1 MGLWDF
7 FFGKKHSDKPKK
19 SPYLPETEDPLDIK
33 FVKNFTSNGGFFLYN
48 DSKELVLSNLDKI
61 CLENSW
67 TLEQIVCLDKE
78 ISEIF
83 GVTYLN
89 ETFAKLNKFKAL
101 LIKCEY
107 LISNSGKIL
116 LSDQQIRH
124 LKLIDLPETIL
135 ISAKISQFAKDVS
148 EAMSNLKN
156 KYKKNIP
163 INITTLRAISK
174 NEKNEKITSQTTD
187 SKNIYLLLEDF

>member
-48 DSKELVLSNLDKI
+48 DSKELVFSNLDKI

-83 GVTYLN
+83 GVSYLN

-163 INITTLRAISK
+163 INITTLKAISK
-174 NEKNEKITSQTTD
+174 NEKNEKITSQKTD

>member
-48 DSKELVLSNLDKI
+48 DSKELVFSNLDRI

-67 TLEQIVCLDKE
+67 TLKQIVCLDKE
-78 ISEIF
+78 ISEIL

-116 LSDQQIRH
+116 LSDQQIKH

-163 INITTLRAISK
+163 INITTLKAISK

>member
-19 SPYLPETEDPLDIK
+19 SPYLPEIEDPLDIK

-48 DSKELVLSNLDKI
+48 DSKELVFSNLDKI

-67 TLEQIVCLDKE
+67 SLEQIVCLDKE
-78 ISEIF
+78 ISEIL
-83 GVTYLN
+83 GVSYLN
-89 ETFAKLNKFKAL
+89 ETFTKLNKFKAL

-116 LSDQQIRH
+116 LSDQQIKH

-148 EAMSNLKN
+148 EAMSSLKN

-163 INITTLRAISK
+163 INITTLKAISK
-174 NEKNEKITSQTTD
+174 NEKIMSQTTD

>member
-48 DSKELVLSNLDKI
+48 DSKELVFSNLDRI

-67 TLEQIVCLDKE
+67 TLKQIVCLEKE
-78 ISEIF
+78 ISEIL

-116 LSDQQIRH
+116 LSDQQIKH

>member
-19 SPYLPETEDPLDIK
+19 SPYLPEIEDPLDIK

-48 DSKELVLSNLDKI
+48 DSKELVFSNLDKI

-67 TLEQIVCLDKE
+67 SLEQIVCLDKE
-78 ISEIF
+78 ISEILR
-83 GVTYLN
+83 VSYLN
-89 ETFAKLNKFKAL
+89 ETFTKLNKFKAL

-116 LSDQQIRH
+116 LSDQQIKH

-148 EAMSNLKN
+148 EAMSSLKN

-163 INITTLRAISK
+163 INITTLKAISK
-174 NEKNEKITSQTTD
+174 NEKNEKITTQRTD

>member
-19 SPYLPETEDPLDIK
+19 SPYLPEIEDPLDIK

-48 DSKELVLSNLDKI
+48 DSKELVFSNLDKI

-67 TLEQIVCLDKE
+67 SLEQIVCLDKE
-78 ISEIF
+78 ISEIL
-83 GVTYLN
+83 GVSYLN
-89 ETFAKLNKFKAL
+89 ETYAKLNKFKAL

-116 LSDQQIRH
+116 LSDQQIKH

-148 EAMSNLKN
+148 EAMSSLKN

-163 INITTLRAISK
+163 INITTLKAISK
-174 NEKNEKITSQTTD
+174 NEKNEKITTQRTD

>member
-1 MGLWDF
+1 M
-7 FFGKKHSDKPKK
+7 
-19 SPYLPETEDPLDIK
+19 
-33 FVKNFTSNGGFFLYN
+33 YN
-48 DSKELVLSNLDKI
+48 DSKELVFSNLDKI

-67 TLEQIVCLDKE
+67 TLKQIVCLDKE
-78 ISEIF
+78 ISEIL
-83 GVTYLN
+83 GVSYLN

-116 LSDQQIRH
+116 LSDQQIKH

-163 INITTLRAISK
+163 INITTLKAISK

>member
-48 DSKELVLSNLDKI
+48 DSKELVFSNLDKI
-61 CLENSW
+61 CLENNW
-67 TLEQIVCLDKE
+67 TLEQIVCFDKE

-83 GVTYLN
+83 GVSYLN

-163 INITTLRAISK
+163 INITTLKAISK
-174 NEKNEKITSQTTD
+174 NEKNEKITSQRTD